1 MPQFIGPPVDMNVDL
16 ALETL
21 QLYLAGQVTFEE
33 AIKALNFLK
42 SWFAV
47 YRREN

>member
-1 MPQFIGPPVDMNVDL
+1 MPQFIGPPVDISVDS

-21 QLYLAGQVTFEE
+21 QLYLVGQATLEE

-42 SWFAV
+42 SWFNM